1 LTPATDETLMVQALD
16 LWQRSGGK
24 FDTVYPLFPGMT
36 PTSVRRKV
44 YGFRDRLAREA
55 DPRYLPPAAVPIIEG
70 ALDQLETIDE
80 EAVWRRAVELSRKR
94 LAARTREGRLVF
106 DYGAVGLA
114 FLADLHLGGEG
125 VDYERIDREIDHI
138 LATPGLYIVAVGDL
152 LDNFIVGKLL
162 SLRVDQTPFRISE
175 EWALVRRVLRR
186 IAPRLVASVA
196 GNHDNWTGL
205 LAGVDYFREVTEQIV
220 GRHILYH
227 PHELRFTVQ
236 VGEAAV
242 PFKARHKWRGASI
255 YNPTHAT
262 EREAKFDGSYY
273 WRVGVAAHTHAS
285 GVVREFNNRGQTALS
300 CLCGSY
306 KVDDDYAVASGF
318 PAPNG
323 ATAVVV
329 VVDED
334 GDFWGTSNLRAAA
347 KYLSA
352 VHR

>member
-1 LTPATDETLMVQALD
+1 MVQALD

-24 FDTVYPLFPGMT
+24 FDTVYPLFPDMS
-36 PTSVRRKV
+36 PTSVRRKI
-44 YGFRDRLAREA
+44 YGFRDRLARQA
-55 DPRYLPPAAVPIIEG
+55 DPHYLPPAAVPVIEG
-70 ALDQLETIDE
+70 ALDTLEGIDE
-80 EAVWRRAVELSRKR
+80 EAVWQRAIEMSRRR
-94 LAARTREGRLVF
+94 LALLGREGRLLF
-106 DYGAVGLA
+106 DYGPVGLA

-125 VDYERIDREIDHI
+125 VDYERIDREIDLI
-138 LATPGLYIVAVGDL
+138 LQTPGLYVVSVGDL

-162 SLRVDQTPFRISE
+162 ALRVDQTPFRISE
-175 EWALVRRVLRR
+175 EWALVRRVLRKL
-186 IAPRLVASVA
+186 APRLVASVA
-196 GNHDNWTGL
+196 GNHDNWTGM

-220 GRHILYH
+220 GRHILYDR
-227 PHELRFTVQ
+227 HELRFTVQ

-285 GVVREFNNRGQTALS
+285 GVVREFNNRGRTGLA

-306 KVDDDYAVASGF
+306 KVDDEYAAASGF
-318 PAPNG
+318 TAPNG

-347 KYLSA
+347 KYLAA
-352 VHR
+352 VQQ

>member
-1 LTPATDETLMVQALD
+1 MVEALD

-24 FDTVYPLFPGMT
+24 FDNVYSLFPDM
-36 PTSVRRKV
+36 PPASVRRKV
-44 YGFRDRLAREA
+44 YSFRDRLAREA

-70 ALDQLETIDE
+70 ALDTLQTVDE
-80 EAVWRRAVELSRKR
+80 EAVWQRAVELSRAR
-94 LAARTREGRLVF
+94 LAERRREGRLVF
-106 DYGAVGLA
+106 DYGTIGLA

-125 VDYERIDREIDHI
+125 VDYQRIDREIDRI
-138 LATPGLYIVAVGDL
+138 LATPGLYVVAVGDL
-152 LDNFIVGKLL
+152 LDNFIIGKLMA
-162 SLRVDQTPFRISE
+162 LRIDQTPFRISE

-186 IAPRLVASVA
+186 LAPRLVASVA

-220 GRHILYH
+220 GRHILYDR
-227 PHELRFTVQ
+227 HELRFTVQ

-242 PFKARHKWRGASI
+242 PFKARHKWRGASM

-273 WRVGVAAHTHAS
+273 WRVGVAAHTHAA
-285 GVVREFNNRGQTALS
+285 GVVREFNNRGQTGLA

-306 KVDDDYAVASGF
+306 KVDDEYATASGF

-334 GDFWGTSNLRAAA
+334 GDFWGTSNLSAAC

-352 VHR
+352 VQR